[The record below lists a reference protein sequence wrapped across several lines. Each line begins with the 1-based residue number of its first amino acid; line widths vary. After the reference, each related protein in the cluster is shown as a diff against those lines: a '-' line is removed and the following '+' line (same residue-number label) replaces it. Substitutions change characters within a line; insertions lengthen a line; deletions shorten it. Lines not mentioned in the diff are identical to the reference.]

1 LDEIGPAAFNALP
14 PNERYGLSAAE
25 LQSTREYTG
34 ICAIRLF
41 STEAKPRL
49 LGMLVLDYVGSQGF
63 ACVAAQAV
71 TGAVKMYTGTCATVL
86 TGTSAT
92 I

>member
-1 LDEIGPAAFNALP
+1 LDDIGPAAFDTLEA
-14 PNERYGLSAAE
+14 NERYGLSAAE
-25 LQSTREYTG
+25 LQRTRGYTG

-49 LGMLVLDYVGSQGF
+49 LGMLILDYAGSEGF
-63 ACVAAQAV
+63 DCVAAQAV
-71 TGAVKMYTGTCATVL
+71 TGAVKMYTGACATVL